1 MGIGTQ
7 DKQRNGAKPGCVS
20 NPLKAIHLNAR
31 GPTVLGR
38 VDIVCS
44 VALLD
49 SRQDQV
55 RISSIQVLVV
65 EGYIDDGFVIA
76 SLKMGDVGA
85 KKVSAGDHHKVVV
98 RERIARELDVPASVR
113 FEVESKVE
121 LSHQ

>member
-1 MGIGTQ
+1 
-7 DKQRNGAKPGCVS
+7 
-20 NPLKAIHLNAR
+20 
-31 GPTVLGR
+31 
-38 VDIVCS
+38 VCS

-49 SRQDQV
+49 SFQDQV

-76 SLKMGDVGA
+76 SLEMGDVGA

-98 RERIARELDVPASVR
+98 CERIPRELDVPTSVR

-121 LSHQ
+121 FSHQLLFLKSV